1 MSDDK
6 KSSSSIIEN
15 GKVFNGE
22 IFVNNNSNDIDFDAN
37 NNSLRKST
45 GNSIGGS
52 LSNNIR
58 GSMKSNQS
66 NGERFLT
73 NSLMQDLRGSSKKF
87 SDKKLEFDKMK
98 LKDLQNQLNNT
109 QLSNNS
115 NSNNN
120 EDDFLANIKLP
131 KNDNNNQQKQLDDCD
146 LYEDVENE
154 DNEDNY
160 YEMEEIE
167 NNNVIN
173 NNKIEEMND
182 IININKLTKFNEI
195 FNKNRKN
202 IRKNNESKGNDS
214 DEPISLRSS
223 GGSACNSSHSNNSN
237 GIFSININMRSS
249 KIFNK
254 KEKNSLDKQVE
265 KNSSGNLININEEN
279 EKMKNDNNNNN
290 NNENN
295 NIDNNITT
303 ENSENEENKKEQK
316 ETKENKEEKERK
328 EKIAKIKDKNN
339 EQNFI
344 SKKTINIENKNINK
358 ISREDKIELEMQL
371 FNFDSFHSEKEDEK
385 VNENIEN
392 DTNGIQNLQ
401 NIFPIFDNSKPNEII
416 KIIDNQKNNKMI
428 ENFKTLEK
436 ENMLEKEKQQI
447 HTQEIFD
454 EQIHEKKEEQLQE
467 KEKNKELEKIK
478 DIEKEKEEKI
488 HKELNEIEVMGK
500 EDYVFEKFGKLGW
513 ECEKCNNFNF
523 ESRTICNRC
532 EAPKQPK
539 SLQQIKMEN
548 ELKSVEKKKKPL
560 IERKGDWQCPMCH
573 NLNFSFRVTCN
584 RCKLPKEIYLKYS
597 MKQKMINDNLNKNL
611 NNINLQNK
619 YAPQIP
625 TTQIINNTAPQLIQ
639 NQFNIIQCGYMPMY
653 NPYYPQNPYNQM
665 PQQTN
670 NNINNYKRKY
680 KFYNQ

>member
-1 MSDDK
+1 
-6 KSSSSIIEN
+6 
-15 GKVFNGE
+15 
-22 IFVNNNSNDIDFDAN
+22 
-37 NNSLRKST
+37 
-45 GNSIGGS
+45 
-52 LSNNIR
+52 
-58 GSMKSNQS
+58 
-66 NGERFLT
+66 
-73 NSLMQDLRGSSKKF
+73 
-87 SDKKLEFDKMK
+87 
-98 LKDLQNQLNNT
+98 
-109 QLSNNS
+109 
-115 NSNNN
+115 
-120 EDDFLANIKLP
+120 
-131 KNDNNNQQKQLDDCD
+131 
-146 LYEDVENE
+146 
-154 DNEDNY
+154 
-160 YEMEEIE
+160 
-167 NNNVIN
+167 
-173 NNKIEEMND
+173 
-182 IININKLTKFNEI
+182 
-195 FNKNRKN
+195 
-202 IRKNNESKGNDS
+202 
-214 DEPISLRSS
+214 
-223 GGSACNSSHSNNSN
+223 
-237 GIFSININMRSS
+237 
-249 KIFNK
+249 
-254 KEKNSLDKQVE
+254 
-265 KNSSGNLININEEN
+265 
-279 EKMKNDNNNNN
+279 
-290 NNENN
+290 
-295 NIDNNITT
+295 
-303 ENSENEENKKEQK
+303 
-316 ETKENKEEKERK
+316 
-328 EKIAKIKDKNN
+328 
-339 EQNFI
+339 
-344 SKKTINIENKNINK
+344 
-358 ISREDKIELEMQL
+358 MQL

-385 VNENIEN
+385 ANENIEN

-573 NLNFSFRVTCN
+573 NLNFAFRVTCN

-653 NPYYPQNPYNQM
+653 NPYYPQNPYNQV

-670 NNINNYKRKY
+670 NNISNYKRKY